1 MSQVKKSMSW
11 RWPAALALF
20 LALFTLCIL
29 SLLQANGPK
38 TRPRVRGDSPIS
50 FRGTLLISDI
60 SDIRVASK
68 HVILCGA
75 TFTKPHGMISLVSEA
90 ARRRFPSQ
98 TVSCKPVG
106 LGTPC
111 DGLVAPRLNNF
122 IVAQC
127 FTKDG
132 ADLAEQLTSE
142 GFLCGQPEKSGGYYK
157 PC

>member
-1 MSQVKKSMSW
+1 MSW
-11 RWPAALALF
+11 RLSSILAMILT
-20 LALFTLCIL
+20 LFTWGIL
-29 SLLQANGPK
+29 ALLQANEPK
-38 TRPRVRGDSPIS
+38 TRRQVRIDTSIPFSGALMIK
-50 FRGTLLISDI
+50 
-60 SDIRVASK
+60 DIRDITVASK

-75 TFTKPHGMISLVSEA
+75 TFTKPSGMISLVSEA
-90 ARRRFPSQ
+90 ARQRFPPQ

-111 DGLVAPRLNNF
+111 DGLVAPKLNNF

-132 ADLAEQLTSE
+132 ADLAEQLISQA
-142 GFLCGQPEKSGGYYK
+142 FLCGQPEKSGGHYK